1 MHRCHLYCFLDHRRA
16 FLLRDVCI
24 QAKIAAAVTAEPSSA
39 GMCLSMNESGRPTSI
54 IASSAFRIFL
64 LSRKKSRASA
74 ADSSRISTMF
84 FPRYRWD
91 NAASL
96 YRFPPQSGQVF
107 SDRKR
112 FRRFH
117 VLSRCSSGPFIRHSR
132 WNWFLIPSI
141 FLCSL
146 GPSGVR
152 LPYSRRF
159 CSSGV

>member
-1 MHRCHLYCFLDHRRA
+1 MTQADRNIKIRPS
-16 FLLRDVCI
+16 CI
-24 QAKIAAAVTAEPSSA
+24 TAESA
-39 GMCLSMNESGRPTSI
+39 
-54 IASSAFRIFL
+54 ASAQAGHWDPLRRQRQGSLEIQVRRTAGNNARHGL
-64 LSRKKSRASA
+64 LYAAMLRKNDRASA